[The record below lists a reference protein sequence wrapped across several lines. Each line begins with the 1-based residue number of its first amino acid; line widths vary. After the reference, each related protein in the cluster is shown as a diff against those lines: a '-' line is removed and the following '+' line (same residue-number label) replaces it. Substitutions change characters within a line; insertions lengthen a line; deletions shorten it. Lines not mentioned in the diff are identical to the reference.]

1 MSEADEKLTKSF
13 VRKITYSPKF
23 SAFTPMGVW
32 GDISRVQAL
41 GTGTYHTPWLF
52 IMSNSPRVRQPFF
65 NTLGWDR
72 EWNEQA
78 DFYCFFFWKEKG
90 APKSIFFYSHVLFI
104 TDITK
109 KKDLKKKGLNNN
121 NFLWDHYNW
130 GLFV

>member
-72 EWNEQA
+72 E
-78 DFYCFFFWKEKG
+78 
-90 APKSIFFYSHVLFI
+90 
-104 TDITK
+104 
-109 KKDLKKKGLNNN
+109 
-121 NFLWDHYNW
+121 
-130 GLFV
+130 